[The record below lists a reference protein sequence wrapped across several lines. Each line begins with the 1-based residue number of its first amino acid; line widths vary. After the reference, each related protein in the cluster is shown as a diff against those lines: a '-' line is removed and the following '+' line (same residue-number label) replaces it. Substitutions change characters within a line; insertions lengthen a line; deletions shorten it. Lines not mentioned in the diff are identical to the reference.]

1 MKNVHRLKTD
11 IDVKPIYN
19 ELDMKN
25 GWEKWSPDM
34 IGHSPV
40 FKHSSRQILLRHA
53 DASPTEVYS
62 NYKELHK
69 FLSWFEIIYGGEIV
83 KASYYILPLSKK
95 VDTHEDGSIWHKN
108 KDRFHLVLSGKYSYK
123 VDGEKNIFEEGDLW
137 WFDNKKMHGSHNIGT
152 KIRLI
157 LVIDVC
163 NSHWRSL
170 LYQKT
175 NKKGLFNEQ
184 ELFKI

>member
-1 MKNVHRLKTD
+1 M
-11 IDVKPIYN
+11 
-19 ELDMKN
+19 
-25 GWEKWSPDM
+25 
-34 IGHSPV
+34 
-40 FKHSSRQILLRHA
+40 
-53 DASPTEVYS
+53 
-62 NYKELHK
+62 
-69 FLSWFEIIYGGEIV
+69 
-83 KASYYILPLSKK
+83 
-95 VDTHEDGSIWHKN
+95 WHKN

>member
-1 MKNVHRLKTD
+1 MKNVYRLKTD

-62 NYKELHK
+62 NYKALQK
-69 FLSWFEIIYGGEIV
+69 FKLEFEDIYGGKII
-83 KASYYILPLSKK
+83 KAAFYLMPVGHRILKHA
-95 VDTHEDGSIWHKN
+95 DNGIGFEQRFMEA
-108 KDRFHLVLSGKYSYK
+108 DRFHLVISGSYVYNVENVRCVFK
-123 VDGEKNIFEEGDLW
+123 EGELW
-137 WFDNKKMHGSHNIGT
+137 WFDNQKQHDSFNIGS
-152 KIRLI
+152 IDRLAFI
-157 LVIDVC
+157 FDVENC
-163 NSHWRSL
+163 NWREM
-170 LYQKT
+170 T
-175 NKKGLFNEQ
+175 
-184 ELFKI
+184 